1 MDSGAIGIVV
11 TAVTLWLA
19 LVKLAEDYAAGLQ
32 VLGEAVSP
40 PRRARSRRRIEA
52 LIDRLPFRWWLGNPT
67 DRASF
72 LLTTAY
78 IVRDRETKLR
88 LYPSLAPMLV
98 IPFVFLLHSGGRAGG
113 PGASFATSF
122 SGAYAGLIP
131 MLALGMLRYS
141 GQWQAAEIFRAA
153 PIDGPE
159 AICRGARRAI
169 MLLLT
174 LPMLAVFTAII
185 WFIHT
190 DASQF
195 LLFLPGLITLPVY
208 SLVPN
213 LGGRGVPL
221 SIPSDEAKAA
231 ARGLT
236 MLGAIFFSMAI
247 SFAASM
253 ALATGWFWQ
262 FIGIESLIA
271 GTVYFMLR
279 SSIVRAKWPES
290 E

>member
-1 MDSGAIGIVV
+1 
-11 TAVTLWLA
+11 
-19 LVKLAEDYAAGLQ
+19 
-32 VLGEAVSP
+32 
-40 PRRARSRRRIEA
+40 
-52 LIDRLPFRWWLGNPT
+52 
-67 DRASF
+67 
-72 LLTTAY
+72 
-78 IVRDRETKLR
+78 
-88 LYPSLAPMLV
+88 
-98 IPFVFLLHSGGRAGG
+98 
-113 PGASFATSF
+113 
-122 SGAYAGLIP
+122 

-231 ARGLT
+231 GRGLT

-271 GTVYFMLR
+271 ATVYFMLR
-279 SSIVRAKWPES
+279 FSIARAKWPES